1 MQIVITYYCIH
12 IKVMR
17 NIPVFRL
24 INIVVT
30 TTDKIFEL
38 FVKCYSSADT
48 MQMYRTGYPKHNY
61 TIITVEDSSSSSLL
75 LV

>member
-1 MQIVITYYCIH
+1 
-12 IKVMR
+12 MR

-30 TTDKIFEL
+30 TIDKDFEL

-48 MQMYRTGYPKHNY
+48 MQMYMTSCPKHNY
-61 TIITVEDSSSSSLL
+61 NHNYCTGQFII
-75 LV
+75 